1 MRVAWASRCSST
13 NTAGAALLPETL
25 TYTLSI
31 LIAQGR
37 TWKASEYSISRAK
50 ISLVIEKMFAVISHV
65 LCVKFIISPFKKAAP
80 QQLHGKMTGEI
91 PGDQNLQ
98 TASDIF

>member
-50 ISLVIEKMFAVISHV
+50 ISLVIEKNVCRDKSCPLRQIHYKPVQKS
-65 LCVKFIISPFKKAAP
+65 SPAA
-80 QQLHGKMTGEI
+80 TSR
-91 PGDQNLQ
+91 QN
-98 TASDIF
+98 DW